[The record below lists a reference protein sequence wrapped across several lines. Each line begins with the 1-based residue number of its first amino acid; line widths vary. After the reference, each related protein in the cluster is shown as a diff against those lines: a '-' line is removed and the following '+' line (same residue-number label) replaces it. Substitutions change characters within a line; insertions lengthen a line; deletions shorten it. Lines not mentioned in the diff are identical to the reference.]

1 MHKYLRAIGF
11 SNFKNRVQVNDLLA
25 YVVHHA
31 DERNFISLYDDS
43 DMLFAEYLMEVAPG
57 VGIGVRGE
65 FSDDNQLTLSYY
77 FPFCKGAQISSYEE
91 VTIERHA
98 EKESYAGV
106 CDDVKLGV
114 SLIFYLQNV
123 ITYLKT
129 RSAKNGS
136 EASSSLILGALSTE
150 GRILLPLEKKESDK
164 RKLKKESASRSK
176 LMDAARN
183 GDEDAMESLT
193 LDDIDTYSSISRLV
207 LKQDVLTLVDTYFMP
222 YGVECDQYSI
232 LGEITSY
239 EQFENSLSKEKIW
252 LMTLCCNDL
261 YFDVCINSADLVG
274 EPQVGRRFKG
284 VIWMQGQVNFS

>member
-11 SNFKNRVQVNDLLA
+11 SNFKNRVEVNDLLA

-31 DERNFISLYDDS
+31 DERNFISLYDNS
-43 DMLFAEYLMEVAPG
+43 DMLFSEYLMEVAPG

-123 ITYLKT
+123 IGYLK
-129 RSAKNGS
+129 RRNAGHGS
-136 EASSSLILGALSTE
+136 DASTSLILGALSTE

-232 LGEITSY
+232 LGEIISY

-261 YFDVCINSADLVG
+261 YFDVCINSSDLVG

-284 VIWMQGQVNFS
+284 VIWMQGQVNFD